1 MTVKEGI
8 FKCETSLECG
18 AFTYHGPKWDLNN
31 TYNIYFFK
39 LQRIRNKNIDDFDWT
54 SYVVSGKKY
63 VKLKNLHFPSSNE
76 YSAVEKP
83 NGLCLKIPRCIGYSL
98 SKDGSKLKL
107 HLEEILV
114 FDTKVEDANWNSYIL
129 ISKSKNIS
137 FRKTKKTISENEEI
151 SCCNSPN
158 TDDDTNRIINPIP
171 RQNCNLTQ
179 EEFEANFIRTKT
191 PVILENC
198 AGFEHW
204 KNPGFNIKQLVQMY
218 YDNTTF
224 SSTTKMFLPLG
235 FTHKET
241 PNDYQ
246 RNNDLVL
253 QAFASGSL
261 RSFELLRNNSKSD
274 VFANFQKPSLI
285 PKDLYH
291 ATGYENHYNWVIM
304 SQANTGSQLHG
315 DPDLTGAWNY
325 LIHGY
330 KHWVIFPPCKFFKIH
345 ERSYS

>member
-151 SCCNSPN
+151 SCCNY
-158 TDDDTNRIINPIP
+158 R
-171 RQNCNLTQ
+171 
-179 EEFEANFIRTKT
+179 
-191 PVILENC
+191 
-198 AGFEHW
+198 
-204 KNPGFNIKQLVQMY
+204 
-218 YDNTTF
+218 
-224 SSTTKMFLPLG
+224 
-235 FTHKET
+235 
-241 PNDYQ
+241 
-246 RNNDLVL
+246 
-253 QAFASGSL
+253 
-261 RSFELLRNNSKSD
+261 
-274 VFANFQKPSLI
+274 
-285 PKDLYH
+285 
-291 ATGYENHYNWVIM
+291 
-304 SQANTGSQLHG
+304 
-315 DPDLTGAWNY
+315 
-325 LIHGY
+325 
-330 KHWVIFPPCKFFKIH
+330 
-345 ERSYS
+345 